1 MNAATDQ
8 KLPFLLQP
16 VPIYTLVWLR
26 VAVGILAAFDI
37 LGNGIYYHWYM
48 GELNAADFHFS
59 YFGFEWVK
67 PFPEPFLSLYFIVG
81 FFLGLAVAAGWR
93 YRYTAPALA
102 IAIAYLFLI
111 EKAHYLNHAYLFIW
125 ICSILSF
132 TPAWREWSLDVRR
145 NPADWSPTTPRWTL
159 WIFPLLMAIVYFYG
173 AIAKI
178 NADWLLRGIPLRMW
192 LQARADIPIIGPI
205 ISQEWA
211 GYFMS
216 WGGFLLDLLAPFML
230 LGRRSRWWILGF
242 IFFFHIMNHFIF
254 NIGIFPY
261 LSLVM
266 TSLFFDPDWPVQ
278 AVKWVG
284 RRIPIV
290 ARWRE
295 GWKKVVSPSSSSEV
309 GKQAVPTSEG
319 GGQTVYTPQGEGPAV
334 FPPRGDGRGELWQS
348 SPRYARPIY
357 ITLAILIFV
366 HCALPF
372 RHHLFGPNV
381 AWTEEGHR
389 YSWRMMLR
397 TKSGRGHFKLVDRD
411 TGESWKVYPSRE
423 LNQKQ
428 SRKLYTHP
436 DMILDYAHYLADR
449 AAENGQDVAVYA
461 QIKVRLNDGKY
472 GQFIDPEV
480 DLSQT
485 EWAWFAHKEWVLP
498 PPER

>member
-1 MNAATDQ
+1 MTTPSTS

-26 VAVGILAAFDI
+26 IAVGLLAAFDI
-37 LGNGIYYHWYM
+37 LGNGIYYHWYC
-48 GELNAADFHFS
+48 GELDAANFQFS

-67 PFPEPFLSLYFIVG
+67 PFPEPFLSLYFILG
-81 FFLGLAVAAGWR
+81 FFVGLAVAVGWR
-93 YRYTAPALA
+93 FKYTAPTLAL
-102 IAIAYLFLI
+102 AIAYLFLI

-125 ICSILSF
+125 ICSILAF
-132 TPAWREWSLDVRR
+132 TPAWREFSFDVRR
-145 NPADWSPTTPRWTL
+145 NPSDWTPTTPRWTL

-178 NADWLLRGIPLRMW
+178 NSDWLLRGIPLRMW
-192 LQARADIPIIGPI
+192 LEARADLPIIGPI
-205 ISQEWA
+205 ISLDWVGFGMA
-211 GYFMS
+211 

-284 RRIPIV
+284 KRVPVV

-295 GWKKVVSPSSSSEV
+295 RWLSVIPGSDTLDEGKKAGAALDSDGEYRVAIWQAFPSN
-309 GKQAVPTSEG
+309 
-319 GGQTVYTPQGEGPAV
+319 
-334 FPPRGDGRGELWQS
+334 
-348 SPRYARPIY
+348 ARPIY
-357 ITLAILIFV
+357 ITLGILIFV
-366 HCALPF
+366 HCTLPF

-397 TKSGRGHFKLVDRD
+397 TKSGHGYFQLVDSD
-411 TGESWKVYPSRE
+411 TGESWQVFPEQE
-423 LNQKQ
+423 LFRRQA
-428 SRKLYTHP
+428 RKMYTHP
-436 DMILDYAHYLADR
+436 DMILDFAHHLAREEAANGRDVEVYAH
-449 AAENGQDVAVYA
+449 
-461 QIKVRLNDGKY
+461 ISVRLNDGDY
-472 GQFIDPEV
+472 GIFVDPEV
-480 DLSQT
+480 DLSKT
-485 EWAWFAHKEWVLP
+485 EWSWFSHKEWVMP
-498 PPER
+498 PPQKD